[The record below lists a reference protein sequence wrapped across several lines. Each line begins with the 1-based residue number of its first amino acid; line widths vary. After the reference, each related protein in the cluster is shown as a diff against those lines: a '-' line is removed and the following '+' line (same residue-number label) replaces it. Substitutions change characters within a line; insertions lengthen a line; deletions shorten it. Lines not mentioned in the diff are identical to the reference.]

1 MSVKAKGF
9 DNLKRK
15 LDRLEKKAA
24 RRVNRRAI
32 RSATAVLLKAVK
44 KATPK
49 DEGVLR
55 RMQTSK
61 VFGKGLSL
69 SGIVGADVT
78 KLQKAESSGQR
89 PSNIDWLVE
98 EGHVTPGGTFVPP
111 SGHMRRASA
120 EAMPRALAIY
130 RQKLTEGIEQEAS
143 K

>member
-9 DNLKRK
+9 EQLKRK

-78 KLQKAESSGQR
+78 KLQEAESSGQR

-98 EGHVTPGGTFVPP
+98 EGHVAPDGTFVPP
-111 SGHMRRASA
+111 SGHMRRAQA
-120 EAMPRALAIY
+120 EATPRALAVY
-130 RQKLTEGIEQEAS
+130 RQKLAEGIEQELS